1 MFRFLSLILVG
12 FVCFYLVLNLGFPS
26 ITFAGLSSGRRRLV
40 EVGLLGR
47 CGWVEGVCERSSEVG
62 CGIFLC
68 GLIFGVKTENELL
81 VGLSKAALGVTLL

>member
-1 MFRFLSLILVG
+1 M
-12 FVCFYLVLNLGFPS
+12 
-26 ITFAGLSSGRRRLV
+26 FAGLSSSQRGLI

-47 CGWVEGVCERSSEVG
+47 RGWAKGVCERSPKVG

-68 GLIFGVKTENELL
+68 GLIFGVKTKKERL

>member
-1 MFRFLSLILVG
+1 M
-12 FVCFYLVLNLGFPS
+12 
-26 ITFAGLSSGRRRLV
+26 
-40 EVGLLGR
+40 
-47 CGWVEGVCERSSEVG
+47 CERSFEVG